1 MLLLFSF
8 HTFITHT
15 HTHTHTHHIQSELD
29 KMRRR
34 SARGGIS
41 TPPLSDEEDQDT
53 NGITENDGTSPQL
66 GDEAGG
72 ANGSSGV
79 GWGGP
84 AHGRSDSNGGFAT
97 SAVDDRS
104 DSDGG
109 ALSEEE
115 DGELGNAGKD
125 GGALSEEEDG
135 ELGNAGRDGGGAS
148 ERVTLGDVRLSD
160 LEEEDRNDGGTGER
174 VTLGDVRLSDLEEED
189 RDNGGTG
196 DRENLSSGGGSSE
209 EGGELGNTSIK
220 KDNLEERDRNGL
232 YEEGSENPNAV
243 RNRDGRLVD
252 SDSDDDL

>member
-1 MLLLFSF
+1 MFFPKATVSS
-8 HTFITHT
+8 HT

-84 AHGRSDSNGGFAT
+84 DHGRSDSNGGFAT

-115 DGELGNAGKD
+115 DGELGNAGRD

-135 ELGNAGRDGGGAS
+135 ELGNAGRDGG
-148 ERVTLGDVRLSD
+148 TLS
-160 LEEEDRNDGGTGER
+160 EEEDGELRNAGRDGGGTGER

-209 EGGELGNTSIK
+209 EGGKLGNTSIK

-243 RNRDGRLVD
+243 RNRGGRLVD